1 MAQQAAEPIFEL
13 LEDRHLTQAFDCGEP
28 SLNIW
33 LSNHALTNQSRD
45 LSRTYVAVDSR
56 DGRVVGYVALVTAQ
70 ILLEELPRSQA
81 RGVAG
86 LDAIG
91 AVLIAR
97 LAVDRLLQRR
107 GLGAWLLLRALRLC
121 VEVADRVAVRAVIV
135 DPLNKSA
142 MDWYAR
148 YGFVP
153 LPDREDN
160 RMWLPIKRIRASL

>member
-1 MAQQAAEPIFEL
+1 MAEPRFEL
-13 LEDRHLTQAFDCGEP
+13 LEDRHLTGSFDCGEP
-28 SLNIW
+28 SLNLW
-33 LSNHALTNQSRD
+33 LSDHALINQSRD
-45 LSRTYVAVDSR
+45 LSRTYVAVDS
-56 DGRVVGYVALVTAQ
+56 GNGQVIGYVALVTAQ
-70 ILLEELPRSQA
+70 VLVEELPHSQA
-81 RGVAG
+81 RGLAG

-97 LAVDRLLQRR
+97 LAVDRLLQGR
-107 GLGAWLLLRALRLC
+107 GLGAWLLLRSLRLC

-142 MDWYAR
+142 TDWYAR

-153 LPDREDN
+153 LPGREDN